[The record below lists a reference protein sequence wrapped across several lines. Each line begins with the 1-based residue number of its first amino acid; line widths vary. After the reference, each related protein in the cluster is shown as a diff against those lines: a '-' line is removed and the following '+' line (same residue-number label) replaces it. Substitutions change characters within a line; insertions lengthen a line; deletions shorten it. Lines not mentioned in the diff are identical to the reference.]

1 MRYLP
6 TVTEVINP
14 WVDWS
19 KIPPAMLQAAA
30 DRGTAIHDVCLN
42 FHAKGLPYLGAIQ
55 DDAKGYIK
63 SFDRWF
69 DKIVGEVLLVEER
82 LFDDANGY
90 CGQIDL
96 LVQTKQGEIWL
107 VDLKSPVILSKSW
120 KVQIAAYGRLCDLW
134 SVKNNVN
141 IDRCGS
147 LRLRKDGGIPA
158 MDWYEG
164 SALQDFN
171 IFLSA
176 LNCFRFFKG

>member
-6 TVTEVINP
+6 TVTETIAP
-14 WVDWS
+14 WVDFS
-19 KIPPAMLQAAA
+19 RIPLATLQAAA
-30 DRGTAIHDVCLN
+30 DRGTAV
-42 FHAKGLPYLGAIQ
+42 HAACANIARALPVIGVSVECA
-55 DDAKGYIK
+55 GYVA
-63 SFDRWF
+63 SFVGWF
-69 DKIVGEVLLVEER
+69 DKIVEEALLVEER
-82 LFDDANGY
+82 LFDEANGY

-96 LVQTKQGEIWL
+96 LVSTKGGELWL

-147 LRLRKDGGIPA
+147 LRLRKDGGIPS